1 MPHLVG
7 SVRTTLVARAFENV
21 VDLDVVNVRN
31 LFPQPA
37 ARLTASTN
45 GAFLTAYT
53 EALRAAILAQN
64 ESVLNARVAAALQ
77 LTAEDALPASA
88 LFTERAIDAFARAL
102 LSAANEAERPAA
114 SAAPALHVG
123 DAPAFALALEEGEFI
138 CLTAT
143 VTTLRARTLPLT
155 LRMIQRAS
163 SDDVRSAPLPLADG
177 YAGVAPT
184 DAKELLH
191 RIVQLLLRAIVDSN
205 NNKPTVTALFF
216 HLYFTALYNVKLLV
230 ATDAAH
236 SAPVVPHGAEQTAP
250 VPADFAAV
258 RADIQ
263 RLLRSQADFAD
274 ALLAQLLFVAHQSFC
289 SARFGA
295 AYAAQASLTLRDL
308 SAREYVLPAAWTAL
322 VSSWASALAHALD
335 AVLPNALL
343 GPVLPFHVRADV
355 TGADNGANPSPL
367 HWQPLQIPTGAVRN
381 ADGVPVVDAANPAS
395 FGKQRFLG
403 ATWGQVRGFAVD
415 PAAGDVLALH
425 DRIATA
431 WEDASRETDLK
442 REIEAVLGVYA
453 SLGDREQAIAELFA
467 GSGPRQLPPPAFM
480 LTIALGLS
488 RKHRQSVWGD
498 VDLLFALGA
507 AVYDASIAAW
517 YYKATFTQARPI
529 TLIRHF
535 HKERAIR
542 SWAPGRG
549 VVDMT
554 GAQWL
559 PFQTLNFVVPPFPD
573 VMSGHSTF
581 SAAAGG
587 VLRWW
592 FNSDALYDGYSVVP
606 VADCSLIANNL
617 SMAIKTQALGEYV
630 VEPGSS
636 DVEPGV
642 APARAQVLRYATIS
656 ALVADAGYSRIY
668 GGIHIPQTNTLSL
681 LLGNDVAERVQR
693 AVADRG
699 VKSPFHAAL

>member
-1 MPHLVG
+1 MPNLVG
-7 SVRTTLVARAFENV
+7 SVRTTLFARAFENV
-21 VDLDVVNVRN
+21 VDLNVDNVRN

-53 EALRAAILAQN
+53 DALRAAILAQN
-64 ESVLNARVAAALQ
+64 ESLLNARVAAALQ
-77 LTAEDALPASA
+77 LTAEDALPTSA
-88 LFTERAIDAFARAL
+88 LFTERTIGAFARAL
-102 LSAANEAERPAA
+102 LSATNEAERPEPPT
-114 SAAPALHVG
+114 APVLHVG

-138 CLTAT
+138 CLSAT
-143 VTTLRARTLPLT
+143 VITVRERTLPLT

-163 SDDVRSAPLPLADG
+163 SDDVRSAPLPLAHG

-191 RIVQLLLRAIVDSN
+191 QLVQLLFRAIVDSN

-230 ATDAAH
+230 ATDAAQ
-236 SAPVVPHGAEQTAP
+236 SVVPHGAEQTAP
-250 VPADFAAV
+250 VPADFATV

-274 ALLAQLLFVAHQSFC
+274 TLLAQLLFVAHQSFC

-355 TGADNGANPSPL
+355 TGADNGVNSNPL
-367 HWQPLQIPTGAVRN
+367 HWQPLQIPTGVVRN

-395 FGKQRFLG
+395 FSKQRFLG

-415 PAAGDVLALH
+415 PAVGDVLALH
-425 DRIATA
+425 DRIATT
-431 WEDASRETDLK
+431 WEDASKETDLK
-442 REIEAVLGVYA
+442 RETDAVLEVYA

-517 YYKATFTQARPI
+517 YYKATFMQARPI

-535 HKERAIR
+535 YKERAIR

-592 FNSDALYDGYSVVP
+592 FNSDVLYDGYSVVP

-617 SMAIKTQALGEYV
+617 SMAIKTQTLGEYV
-630 VEPGSS
+630 VEPGNS

-693 AVADRG
+693 AVTDRG